1 MAAYY
6 NDVDDYCVKWTK
18 NLIRAGLIP
27 DGEVD
32 SRSIRD
38 VQPDDLRGFS
48 QCHFFCGIAG
58 FAYACRLA
66 GWPDDKE
73 LWTGGFPCQPFSV
86 AGRQLAAADDRH
98 LWPEMYRLVA
108 GVRPAWVLGEN
119 VAGLVKLALDGV
131 LADLDAIRFASRA
144 FVVPACAVDAP
155 HRRDRVWICAKP
167 VADAGQQRRDGLDP
181 LLQPGRPQQAGAQ
194 AAGGGAGGPGAVADA
209 EGERRGEMHR
219 AVDCAAR
226 GREDARR
233 PAAIDEGYRAV
244 ADADEPCPGDGGL
257 QRGGQQRRAGGDQE
271 PRAGGFWDDAGWIAG
286 RDGKA
291 RRVEPG
297 IRLLAARV
305 PARVA
310 KLRALGNSICP
321 QVAAEILRA
330 MMTTENGG

>member
-6 NDVDDYCVKWTK
+6 NDVDDYCVEWTK

-98 LWPEMYRLVA
+98 LWPELHRLVA

-131 LADLDAIRFASRA
+131 QSDLASSGYASRA

-194 AAGGGAGGPGAVADA
+194 AAGGGAGG
-209 EGERRGEMHR
+209 
-219 AVDCAAR
+219 
-226 GREDARR
+226 
-233 PAAIDEGYRAV
+233 
-244 ADADEPCPGDGGL
+244 
-257 QRGGQQRRAGGDQE
+257 
-271 PRAGGFWDDAGWIAG
+271 FWDGAGWISG